1 MDTGVLWRGVKWPGP
16 DIDHSPPV
24 LRMSGANHLFS
35 LYAFVAWTRTNSRFI
50 FVISIVYWFTYLI
63 LRNQCFNFETIK
75 QFFCL
80 LCVAR
85 THLRAH
91 AHTHIIWTSTTFR
104 NTNIQWLEPAT
115 GSYKPQNG
123 CHSRHWVNHCIAL
136 LNAGVAQVSEISM
149 CLFSN
154 TVKRR
159 SKVYPV
165 DSKLTGN
172 GARGGG
178 GVGASVIT
186 SS

>member
-1 MDTGVLWRGVKWPGP
+1 MDTGVPWRGVKWPGR
-16 DIDHSPPV
+16 DIGHSPPV
-24 LRMSGANHLFS
+24 LRMSGAIPLFS
-35 LYAFVAWTRTNSRFI
+35 LYAFVAWTRTNSRFT
-50 FVISIVYWFTYLI
+50 FVISIVYWFTYFI
-63 LRNQCFNFETIK
+63 LRNQCFNFGTIK
-75 QFFCL
+75 QFCCL
-80 LCVAR
+80 LCC
-85 THLRAH
+85 TH
-91 AHTHIIWTSTTFR
+91 AHTFTCTHIIWTSTSFR

-123 CHSRHWVNHCIAL
+123 CHSRLWVNHCIAL

-154 TVKRR
+154 TLKRR

-172 GARGGG
+172 GARR
-178 GVGASVIT
+178 GVVASVIT